1 MNKNY
6 LKILLG
12 FLMVLI
18 MIMIEPDHTIVYLVF
33 FMVMML
39 LVVYNIDKSYQKQ
52 LRFYRREKENEILE
66 VEGEKELNFRIVN
79 SLFKTMNLP
88 MIFVSKEGTIVFTNQ
103 RFRSAFNIKHLRGKY
118 YKDIFT
124 GQLLNIVDQSYIF
137 ERKFTAAVAI
147 GNQYYHVEATPIFR
161 DEVAFE
167 GTIILFTDV
176 SQVKEVEKMQK
187 QFLSDISHELKTPM
201 SAIIGSVEI
210 LQKEGIQNKDT
221 FNEFMGILLKESY
234 RMKNILDDILEL
246 SRLERPEASLNP
258 TVININY
265 LVKETVELFEPL
277 AKDKHLSLVYQT
289 KNVAKELLLDYTTVK
304 TILNNLV
311 SNAIKYSN
319 AGVISIKCTNDEK
332 NFVIIVQD
340 EGIGIAKENIAF
352 IFDRFY
358 QVERSRSNKIGTG
371 LGLSIVKKMVE
382 LNNGMIDVDSTPGI
396 GTTFTVTLPI
406 LRQT

>member
-1 MNKNY
+1 
-6 LKILLG
+6 
-12 FLMVLI
+12 MVLI

-176 SQVKEVEKMQK
+176 SQVKEVERMQK

>member
-6 LKILLG
+6 LKLLLG
-12 FLMVLI
+12 FLVVLVLI
-18 MIMIEPDHTIVYLVF
+18 AVDIEHSVIYLICYTV
-33 FMVMML
+33 
-39 LVVYNIDKSYQKQ
+39 LVLIIIYSIDRDNKRQIK
-52 LRFYRREKENEILE
+52 FYRREKENEIHE
-66 VEGEKELNFRIVN
+66 VEGEKDFNYKILN
-79 SLFKTMNLP
+79 SLIKTMNLP
-88 MIFVSKEGTIVFTNQ
+88 MIFVNKEGTIIFTNQ

-118 YKDIFT
+118 YKDIFK
-124 GQLLNIVDQSYIF
+124 GQLLNVVDQSYVF
-137 ERKFTAAVAI
+137 ERKFTAAIAI
-147 GNQYYHVEATPIFR
+147 DDRYYHVEATPIFR
-161 DEVAFE
+161 DEVVFD

-176 SQVKEVEKMQK
+176 SQVKELEKMQK
-187 QFLSDISHELKTPM
+187 QFLSDVSHELKTPM

-210 LQKEGIQNKDT
+210 LQKEGIKNKDT

-246 SRLERPEASLNP
+246 SRLERLEATLNP
-258 TVININY
+258 SMVNIDY

-289 KNVAKELLLDYTTVK
+289 KKATKELMLDYTAIK

-319 AGVISIKCTNDEK
+319 SGVISIKCTNDEK

-340 EGIGIAKENIAF
+340 EGIGIAKENIPF

-358 QVERSRSNKIGTG
+358 QVEQSRNNKYGTG

-382 LNNGMIDVDSTPGI
+382 LCEGMIDVDSTPGI

-406 LRQT
+406 LK